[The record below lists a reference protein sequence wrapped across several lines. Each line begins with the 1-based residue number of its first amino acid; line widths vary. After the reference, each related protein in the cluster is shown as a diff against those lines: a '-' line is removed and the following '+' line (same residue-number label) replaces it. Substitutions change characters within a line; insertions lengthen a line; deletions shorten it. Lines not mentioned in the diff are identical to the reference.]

1 MNITDIQQ
9 YSVFF
14 QENYLKTFYF
24 VITYHGKSF
33 ILIGEKSNFPHL
45 MDIQNQIYHSNSYR
59 RPQKLFNDIL
69 HGNTITTAVIPN
81 NISPTSKIYKKAL
94 NFTKSTDIF

>member
-9 YSVFF
+9 CAVFF
-14 QENYLKTFYF
+14 QKNYLKTFYF

-45 MDIQNQIYHSNSYR
+45 MGIQNQIYHSNGYR

-69 HGNTITTAVIPN
+69 HVMPSAQQLYHITFP
-81 NISPTSKIYKKAL
+81 PHLKCKL
-94 NFTKSTDIF
+94 H

>member
-9 YSVFF
+9 CAVFF
-14 QENYLKTFYF
+14 QKNYLKTFYF

-45 MDIQNQIYHSNSYR
+45 MGIQNQIYH
-59 RPQKLFNDIL
+59 L
-69 HGNTITTAVIPN
+69 HN
-81 NISPTSKIYKKAL
+81 
-94 NFTKSTDIF
+94 